1 MTAGRADPG
10 SRSGAGL
17 IDIAVILHHETE
29 LAYLVDAGGPKPV
42 WLPKSQV
49 EMNDD
54 GTATLP
60 EWLALEKGL
69 I

>member
-1 MTAGRADPG
+1 M
-10 SRSGAGL
+10 SK
-17 IDIAVILHHETE
+17 VIEITVRLHHETE
-29 LAYLVDAGGPKPV
+29 KAVLVSDTGVGDDAV

-49 EMNDD
+49 EVYETDRAGNRILV
-54 GTATLP
+54 LP